1 MSSQADRYY
10 RPSGKIPFVGT
21 AAMLLVGTLVALL
34 VSFIYALISRYNPLI
49 YIQFFVTLGFGIIMG
64 VSVNM
69 IGHMCKVRNRFFMT
83 LIAMVI
89 GCLGLYFAWVW
100 YIFMVMD
107 WNRGVLIFK
116 PAVTIEFMKLFGQI
130 GLWEMKGAKPTGW
143 GLYTFWIL
151 EALIVLWMCYTAGST
166 METPFCE
173 DCNCWTEK
181 KGAVSLAATE
191 IGTLAEALE
200 EEEYD
205 VISKLATAEIS
216 PSDHLVAQCWACPN
230 CQESGY
236 LNVSTV
242 KIVQGKEGPETK
254 TDVVIPQI
262 AVPHSVIEEVDEL
275 VVNKIVKAAE
285 TAVRPD
291 ESDDSDESTSAE

>member
-10 RPSGKIPFVGT
+10 RPSGKIPFIGT
-21 AAMLLVGTLVALL
+21 AAMLLVGTVVALL
-34 VSFIYALISRYNPLI
+34 VSFVYALISRYNPLI

-69 IGHMCKVRNRFFMT
+69 IGHAFKVRNPFFMT

-100 YIFMVMD
+100 YIVMVMD
-107 WNRGVLIFK
+107 WNWDVLIFK
-116 PAVTIEFMKLFGQI
+116 PAVTIEFMKLFGQV

-151 EALIVLWMCYTAGST
+151 EALIVLWMCYSAGSS

-173 DCNCWTEK
+173 FCNCWTEK
-181 KGAVSLAATE
+181 KGAVPLAATE
-191 IGTLAEALE
+191 VGSLAESLE
-200 EEEYD
+200 EEGYD
-205 VISKLATAEIS
+205 VISKLASEEIA
-216 PSDHLVAQCWACPN
+216 PNNFLLAQCWACPQ

-236 LNVSTV
+236 LNVSSV
-242 KIVQGKEGPETK
+242 LIVQGKEGPETK
-254 TDVVIPQI
+254 TEVVIPQI

-275 VVNKIVKAAE
+275 VIQNVAKAAATSTPAIE
-285 TAVRPD
+285 L
-291 ESDDSDESTSAE
+291 DSEKSAEG